1 MKCPTCNGTGEIDV
15 RDVSLGVVIAARR
28 NELKLKQQE
37 LADLIG
43 VSRTTLA
50 NMETG
55 RQSIPIE
62 RVRPLATALE
72 LEVGAFLP

>member
-1 MKCPTCNGTGEIDV
+1 MKCPTCNGTGDIDA
-15 RDVSLGVVIAARR
+15 RHVSLGVVIAARR
-28 NELKLKQQE
+28 NELNLKQQD
-37 LADLIG
+37 LADRIG

-62 RVRPLATALE
+62 RVRPLAAALQMSME
-72 LEVGAFLP
+72 DFLP